1 MKRTF
6 YHRFQVILENIFL
19 NVVDR
24 SFLKILEDDWCKGN
38 SDKDKHKAILREH
51 ANEEDLIE
59 LWKHAFDLIPL
70 MGGLTFEDYL
80 YDLIEDLFDE
90 LGIDSDEDE
99 RLKYH
104 GYPQ

>member
-1 MKRTF
+1 MMNSLQDRISA
-6 YHRFQVILENIFL
+6 ILERIFL

-24 SFLKILEDDWCKGN
+24 SFLKILEDDWRKGN
-38 SDKDKHKAILREH
+38 SDKDKHRAILREH
-51 ANEEDLIE
+51 ANEEDLID

-80 YDLIEDLFDE
+80 FDLIEDLFDE

-104 GYPQ
+104 GYPD